1 MKLHEMKNEKKIH
14 GFSYTLNIANFEA
27 FSWSI
32 SLSANILF
40 LKSVI
45 VQNCSWQKCGHK
57 GKDAHEGFLKIREE
71 TLGCLN
77 NDLNVFPPSTE
88 GYIPKALS

>member
-1 MKLHEMKNEKKIH
+1 MQFLSGNLVAISTFH
-14 GFSYTLNIANFEA
+14 GTDKVSTAWCQFS
-27 FSWSI
+27 S
-32 SLSANILF
+32 
-40 LKSVI
+40 KVI